1 MASVAALYTPEV
13 LMLATGL
20 VNHRWDDQFALQG
33 AARSP
38 SCGSTLKV
46 GVDLDA
52 EGRIARIGV
61 AAQAC
66 AIGQAAGAI
75 MANAAAG
82 RSMDDFVQAEGALQ
96 RWLAGEGELPDW
108 PGLSVLAPARDFPGR
123 HGAILLGWR
132 AVIQAF
138 THGAK
143 AGGGGTEM

>member
-1 MASVAALYTPEV
+1 MASITALYTPEV

-20 VNHRWDDQFALQG
+20 IHHRWDEGFALQG

-46 GVDLDA
+46 GIDLDA
-52 EGRIARIGV
+52 EGRIARIGL

-75 MANAAAG
+75 MANAAQG
-82 RSMDDFVQAEGALQ
+82 RSRDEFVQVQAQLL
-96 RWLAGEGELPDW
+96 RWLAGEGDLPDW
-108 PGLSVLAPARDFPGR
+108 PGLSAIAPARDFPGR

-132 AVIQAF
+132 AVVQAF
-138 THGAK
+138 TEGEK
-143 AGGGGTEM
+143 AQAPIL